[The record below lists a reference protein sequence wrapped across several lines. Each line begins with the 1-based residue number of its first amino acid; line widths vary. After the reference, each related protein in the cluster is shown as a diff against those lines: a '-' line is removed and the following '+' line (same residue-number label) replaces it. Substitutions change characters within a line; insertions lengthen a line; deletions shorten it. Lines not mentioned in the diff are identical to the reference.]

1 MPADCRIVLVLLL
14 AALAPLQANAA
25 LGGLVSSVEADQ
37 IHMHAARKVTA
48 AGAYTV
54 HEITLPSGT
63 AVREFVSSA
72 TGQVFAVAWHG
83 PFMPDLKQ
91 VLGDQFDTFVQ
102 AAGSAGLRR
111 SNVLVNRPGLVVH
124 SGGHMRAFFGKA
136 YLPGQLPA
144 GVHVEDIR

>member
-1 MPADCRIVLVLLL
+1 MPAARGIVFVLVL
-14 AALAPLQANAA
+14 AALPPLQAHAA

-37 IHMHAARKVTA
+37 AHMHAARKVTA
-48 AGAYTV
+48 AAAYTV
-54 HEITLPSGT
+54 HEITVPSGT
-63 AVREFVSSA
+63 TVREFVSSA
-72 TGQVFAVAWHG
+72 TGRVFAVAWHG

-102 AAGSAGLRR
+102 AAGSAGTRR
-111 SNVLVNRPGLVVH
+111 SSVLVSRPGLVVH

-144 GVHVEDIR
+144 GVRVEDIR